1 MVEVTTRPSTPRDF
15 KKERLRVLHCR
26 RELLKAQAAMGT
38 GAMDS
43 PTSPVYEPERV
54 PRRRAGSPQPVSRR
68 LKRASPEVNRKVVR
82 AAGPV
87 KKRMKSVMR
96 KRQRDFPVQSDSS
109 DSHDCSC
116 ASHPAVVE

>member
-1 MVEVTTRPSTPRDF
+1 MRPPNPRDF
-15 KKERLRVLHCR
+15 TKERLHMLHCR
-26 RELLKAQAAMGT
+26 RELLRAQAAMG
-38 GAMDS
+38 MDVTNS

-54 PRRRAGSPQPVSRR
+54 PKRRAGSPQPVSRR
-68 LKRASPEVNRKVVR
+68 LKRASPEVNRKVVM
-82 AAGPV
+82 AASPV
-87 KKRMKSVMR
+87 KKRMKSVMG